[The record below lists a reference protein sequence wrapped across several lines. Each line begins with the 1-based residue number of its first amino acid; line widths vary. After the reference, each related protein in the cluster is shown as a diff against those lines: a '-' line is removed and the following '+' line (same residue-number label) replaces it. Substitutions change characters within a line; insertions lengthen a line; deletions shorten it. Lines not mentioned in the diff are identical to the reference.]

1 MSRVSPA
8 IENMGSTVEQQTV
21 KVRQVRVSREEEGQ
35 RIDNFLTRHL
45 KGVPRSA
52 IYRILRRGEVRVN
65 SGRIQPRY
73 KLKAGDTVRIPPV
86 RIAAAGRQEF
96 PPDKRSAVIG
106 DRVLFE
112 NARILVIDKPAGIAV
127 HGGSGISYGVIE
139 ALRARRPA
147 SAYLE
152 LVHRLDRD
160 TSGCLIIAKRRSAL
174 RSLHAQLRDGSMRKR
189 YLALLRGQWRG
200 GSRTISVPL
209 KKNRLQGGER
219 VVRVEP
225 DGKPATTVFH
235 PLENFGPACLVEVE
249 LETGRTHQIRVHAAH
264 IGQPLAG
271 DEKYGDHEFN
281 RFMKTLGLVRLF
293 LHAHM
298 IEFHDAALD
307 EAVNVSAPLGE
318 DLRQVLDRLER
329 HE

>member
-1 MSRVSPA
+1 
-8 IENMGSTVEQQTV
+8 
-21 KVRQVRVSREEEGQ
+21 
-35 RIDNFLTRHL
+35 
-45 KGVPRSA
+45 
-52 IYRILRRGEVRVN
+52 VN

-73 KLKAGDTVRIPPV
+73 KLKAGDTVRIPPLRV
-86 RIAAAGRQEF
+86 AASSRQESPPGKWF
-96 PPDKRSAVIG
+96 PVIE
-106 DRVLFE
+106 DRVLLE

-127 HGGSGISYGVIE
+127 HGGSGISHGVIE

-174 RSLHAQLRDGSMRKR
+174 RSLHAQLRDASMRKR
-189 YLALLRGQWRG
+189 YLALLYGQWSG
-200 GSRTISVPL
+200 GSRTVSAPL

-219 VVRVEP
+219 IVQVDPE
-225 DGKPATTVFH
+225 GKPATTVFH
-235 PLENFGPACLVEVE
+235 PLENFGPACLMEVA

-271 DEKYGDHEFN
+271 DEKYGDHDFN
-281 RFMKTLGLVRLF
+281 RFMKTLGLGRLF

-307 EAVNVSAPLGE
+307 EVINVSAPLDD

-329 HE
+329 HG

>member
-1 MSRVSPA
+1 MA
-8 IENMGSTVEQQTV
+8 IENMGGTVGQQTD
-21 KVRQVRVSREEEGQ
+21 KVRQVQVSREEEGQ
-35 RIDNFLTRHL
+35 RIDNFLARHL
-45 KGVPRSA
+45 KGVPRRA

-73 KLKAGDTVRIPPV
+73 KLKAGDTVRIPPLRV
-86 RIAAAGRQEF
+86 AATSRQESPGGIWF
-96 PPDKRSAVIG
+96 SLIE

-127 HGGSGISYGVIE
+127 HGGSGISHGVIE
-139 ALRARRPA
+139 MLRGWRPA

-174 RSLHAQLRDGSMRKR
+174 RSLHAQLRDGSVRKR
-189 YLALLRGQWRG
+189 YLALLRGQWSG
-200 GSRTISVPL
+200 GSRMVNAPL

-225 DGKPATTVFH
+225 EGKPATTVFH
-235 PLENFGPACLVEVE
+235 PLVNFGPACLVEIE
-249 LETGRTHQIRVHAAH
+249 LQTGRTHQIRVHAAH

-271 DEKYGDHEFN
+271 DGKYGDHEFN
-281 RFMKTLGLVRLF
+281 RLMKTLGLERLF

-298 IEFHDAALD
+298 IEFHDEARD
-307 EAVNVSAPLGE
+307 EFINVSAPLDD

-329 HE
+329 HD